1 MKLDDTAVDGLN
13 EFILVEESVNNY
25 MSHKQRCFA

>member
-13 EFILVEESVNNY
+13 GFILVEETVNNY
-25 MSHKQRCFA
+25 ESKQRCFA